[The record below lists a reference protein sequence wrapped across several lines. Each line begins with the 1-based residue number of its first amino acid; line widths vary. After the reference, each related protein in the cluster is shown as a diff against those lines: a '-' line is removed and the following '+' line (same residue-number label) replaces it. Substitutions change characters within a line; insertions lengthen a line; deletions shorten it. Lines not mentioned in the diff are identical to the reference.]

1 MWLIEQILEFFS
13 FQDVNIRYV
22 ALGTVLL
29 GASSALVGCF
39 SFLRKKAL
47 VGDTIAHSILPGICL
62 SFIIF
67 KTKDPLMLLLGAMV
81 TGWLSVYVVDYI
93 SAKSKIKPDTAIG
106 LTLSV
111 FFGIGVLLLTH
122 IQHSGNAAQAGLDK
136 FLFGKAASLVQNDVI
151 TFGIVSVLLIGTIIL
166 FFKQFSLISF
176 DVHFAKTIGLPV
188 RTFEIILSTIT
199 VLAVAIGIQT
209 VGVVLMAAMLITP
222 AAAARFWTDKL
233 KVMIIIA
240 AIIGGVSGIFGAF
253 ISYTAPSMP
262 TGPWIVVVLS
272 FIAIGSL
279 LVAPKNGAIS
289 KIRKQKKNQRKI
301 LEDNI
306 LKILYK
312 LGEKENDFFKNRSI
326 TTLKNYREI
335 PENKFLKGLNIL
347 KNKNQV
353 AHVND
358 LWVLTEEG
366 KKAGMRIVR
375 IHRLW
380 ELYLTTYLRIAP
392 DHVHEDAETIEHII
406 TPEME
411 SKLEQL
417 LDFPEKD
424 PHQVNIP
431 YKNEKDINE

>member
-1 MWLIEQILEFFS
+1 MWLFEQILEFFS

-29 GASSALVGCF
+29 GASSAIVGCF
-39 SFLRKKAL
+39 TFLRKKAL

-67 KTKDPLMLLLGAMV
+67 KTKDPLMLLLGAMIS
-81 TGWLSVYVVDYI
+81 GWISVYLVDYI

-106 LTLSV
+106 LVLSV
-111 FFGIGVLLLTH
+111 FFGIGILLLTH

-136 FLFGKAASLVQNDVI
+136 FLFGKAASLVQNDVL
-151 TFGIVSVLLIGTIIL
+151 TFGIVSILLIGTIIL
-166 FFKQFSLISF
+166 FFKQFSLVSF
-176 DVHFAKTIGLPV
+176 DVNFAKTIGLPV
-188 RTFEIILSTIT
+188 RMFEILLSTLT

-233 KVMIIIA
+233 KVMIVIA
-240 AIIGGVSGIFGAF
+240 AIIGAFSGLFGAF

-279 LVAPKNGAIS
+279 LIAPKNGVIS
-289 KIRKQKKNQRKI
+289 KMKRQQKNKQKI

-312 LGEKENDFFKNRSI
+312 LGEKENNYFKNRSI
-326 TTLKNYREI
+326 TTLKNQREI
-335 PENKFLKGLNIL
+335 PKKKFLRGLKVL
-347 KNKNQV
+347 KKKNQV
-353 AHVND
+353 AHIND
-358 LWVLTEEG
+358 QWALTEEG

-411 SKLEQL
+411 LKLARL

-424 PHQVNIP
+424 PHHTEIP
-431 YKNEKDINE
+431 YKKDDNE

>member
-1 MWLIEQILEFFS
+1 MWLIDQILEFFS

-29 GASSALVGCF
+29 GASSAIVGCF
-39 SFLRKKAL
+39 TFLRKKAL

-81 TGWLSVYVVDYI
+81 SGWISVYLVDYI

-106 LTLSV
+106 LVLSV
-111 FFGIGVLLLTH
+111 FFGVGVLLLTF

-136 FLFGKAASLVQNDVI
+136 FLFGKAASLVQDDVI
-151 TFGIVSVLLIGTIIL
+151 TFGIVSILLIGTIIL

-176 DVHFAKTIGLPV
+176 DLNFAKTIGLPV
-188 RTFEIILSTIT
+188 RMFEVLLSTLT

-233 KVMIIIA
+233 KVMIVIA
-240 AIIGGVSGIFGAF
+240 SVIGAFSGLFGAF

-289 KIRKQKKNQRKI
+289 KMRKQQKNRRKI
-301 LEDNI
+301 LQDNI
-306 LKILYK
+306 LKLLYK
-312 LGEKENDFFKNRSI
+312 LGEKENDYFKNRSMI
-326 TTLKNYREI
+326 KLKNHREI
-335 PENKFLKGLNIL
+335 PKNKFIRGLKIL
-347 KNKNQV
+347 KKKNQV

-358 LWVLTEEG
+358 QWVLTEEG
-366 KKAGMRIVR
+366 KQAGMRIVR

-411 SKLEQL
+411 LKLAHL
-417 LDFPEKD
+417 LDFPDKD
-424 PHQVNIP
+424 PHHTEIP
-431 YKNEKDINE
+431 YKKDDNE

>member
-1 MWLIEQILEFFS
+1 MWLFEQIVEFFS

-22 ALGTVLL
+22 ALGTLLL
-29 GASSALVGCF
+29 GASSAVVGCF
-39 SFLRKKAL
+39 TFLRKKAL

-67 KTKDPLMLLLGAMV
+67 KTKDPLMLLLGAMLS
-81 TGWLSVYVVDYI
+81 GWLSVYVVDYI
-93 SAKSKIKPDTAIG
+93 SANSKIKPDTAIG

-111 FFGIGVLLLTH
+111 FFGVGILLLTH
-122 IQHSGNAAQAGLDK
+122 IQHSGNSAQAGLDK

-151 TFGIVSVLLIGTIIL
+151 TFGIVSVILIGTIIL

-176 DVHFAKTIGLPV
+176 DVHFAKTIGLSV
-188 RTFEIILSTIT
+188 RTFEVILSTIT

-233 KVMIIIA
+233 KVMVIIA

-262 TGPWIVVVLS
+262 TGPWIVAVLS
-272 FIAIGSL
+272 FIAIGSM

-289 KIRKQKKNQRKI
+289 KSRKQKKNQRKI

-306 LKILYK
+306 IKLLYK
-312 LGEKENDFFKNRSI
+312 LGEKENEFFKNRSI
-326 TTLKNYREI
+326 RTLKNYREY
-335 PENKFLKGLNIL
+335 PEKKLLKGLNIL
-347 KNKNQV
+347 KKKNQV
-353 AHVND
+353 VLVND

-366 KKAGMRIVR
+366 KKAGMRVVR

-411 SKLEQL
+411 SKLEHL
-417 LDFPEKD
+417 LDYPEKD
-424 PHQVNIP
+424 PHSANIP

>member
-1 MWLIEQILEFFS
+1 MWLIDQILEFFS

-29 GASSALVGCF
+29 GASSAIVGCF
-39 SFLRKKAL
+39 TFLRKKAL

-81 TGWLSVYVVDYI
+81 SGWISVYLVDYI

-106 LTLSV
+106 LVLSV
-111 FFGIGVLLLTH
+111 FFGVGVLLLTF

-136 FLFGKAASLVQNDVI
+136 FLFGKAASLVQDDVI
-151 TFGIVSVLLIGTIIL
+151 TFGIVSILLIGTIIL

-176 DVHFAKTIGLPV
+176 DVNFAKTIGLPV
-188 RTFEIILSTIT
+188 RMFEVLLSTLT

-233 KVMIIIA
+233 KVMIVIA
-240 AIIGGVSGIFGAF
+240 SVIGAFSGLFGAF

-289 KIRKQKKNQRKI
+289 KMRKQQKNRRKI
-301 LEDNI
+301 LQDNI
-306 LKILYK
+306 LKLLYK
-312 LGEKENDFFKNRSI
+312 LGEKENDYFKNRSMI
-326 TTLKNYREI
+326 KLKNHREI
-335 PENKFLKGLNIL
+335 PKNKFIRGLKIL
-347 KNKNQV
+347 KKKNQV

-358 LWVLTEEG
+358 QWVLTEEG
-366 KKAGMRIVR
+366 KQAGMRIVR

-411 SKLEQL
+411 LKLAHL
-417 LDFPEKD
+417 LDFPDKD
-424 PHQVNIP
+424 PHHTEIP
-431 YKNEKDINE
+431 YKKDDNE

>member
-1 MWLIEQILEFFS
+1 
-13 FQDVNIRYV
+13 
-22 ALGTVLL
+22 
-29 GASSALVGCF
+29 
-39 SFLRKKAL
+39 
-47 VGDTIAHSILPGICL
+47 
-62 SFIIF
+62 
-67 KTKDPLMLLLGAMV
+67 LMLLLGAMV
-81 TGWLSVYVVDYI
+81 SGWLSVYIVDYI
-93 SAKSKIKPDTAIG
+93 SANSKIKPDTAIG

-111 FFGIGVLLLTH
+111 FFGVGVLLLTH

-176 DVHFAKTIGLPV
+176 DLHFAKTIGIPV
-188 RTFEIILSTIT
+188 RTFEVILSIIT

-233 KVMIIIA
+233 KVMIIVA
-240 AIIGGVSGIFGAF
+240 AIIGGVSGLFGAF

-272 FIAIGSL
+272 FIAIFSM

-289 KIRKQKKNQRKI
+289 KNRKQKKNQRKI

-306 LKILYK
+306 IKLLYK

-326 TTLKNYREI
+326 TKLKNFREI
-335 PENKFLKGLNIL
+335 PEKKFLKGLKIL
-347 KNKNQV
+347 RRKNQV
-353 AHVND
+353 VLVND

-411 SKLEQL
+411 LKLEHL
-417 LDFPEKD
+417 LNFPKKD
-424 PHQVNIP
+424 PHNVNIP
-431 YKNEKDINE
+431 YKNEKNNNE

>member
-1 MWLIEQILEFFS
+1 MWLFDQILEFFS
-13 FQDVNIRYV
+13 FQDINIRYV

-29 GASSALVGCF
+29 GASSAIVGCF
-39 SFLRKKAL
+39 TFLRKKAL
-47 VGDTIAHSILPGICL
+47 IGDTIAHSILPGICL

-81 TGWLSVYVVDYI
+81 SGWISVYLVDYI

-106 LTLSV
+106 LVLSV
-111 FFGIGVLLLTH
+111 FFGIGILLLTY

-136 FLFGKAASLVQNDVI
+136 FLFGKAASLVQDDVI
-151 TFGIVSVLLIGTIIL
+151 TFGIVSVLLIGTIIM

-176 DVHFAKTIGLPV
+176 DIHFAKTIGLPV
-188 RTFEIILSTIT
+188 RMFEILLSTLT

-233 KVMIIIA
+233 KVMIVIA
-240 AIIGGVSGIFGAF
+240 AIIGAFSGLFGAF

-279 LVAPKNGAIS
+279 LIAPKNGAIS
-289 KIRKQKKNQRKI
+289 KIRKQQKNKRKI

-306 LKILYK
+306 LKLLYK
-312 LGEKENDFFKNRSI
+312 LGEKENDYFKNRSI
-326 TTLKNYREI
+326 TKLKNHREI
-335 PENKFLKGLNIL
+335 PENKFLKGLKKL
-347 KNKNQV
+347 RKKNQV
-353 AHVND
+353 ANVND
-358 LWVLTEEG
+358 LWVLTEKG
-366 KKAGMRIVR
+366 KKSGMRIVR

-411 SKLEQL
+411 LKLKHL

-424 PHQVNIP
+424 PHHSDIP
-431 YKNEKDINE
+431 YKKDDNE

>member
-1 MWLIEQILEFFS
+1 MWLFDQIVEFFS

-39 SFLRKKAL
+39 TFLRKKAL

-62 SFIIF
+62 SFMIF
-67 KTKDPLMLLLGAMV
+67 ETKDPLMLLLGAMV
-81 TGWLSVYVVDYI
+81 SGWLSVYIVDYI
-93 SAKSKIKPDTAIG
+93 SANSKIKPDTAIG

-111 FFGIGVLLLTH
+111 FFGVGVLLLTH

-136 FLFGKAASLVQNDVI
+136 FLFGKAASLVQSDVI
-151 TFGIVSVLLIGTIIL
+151 TFGLVSILLIGVIIL

-188 RTFEIILSTIT
+188 RTFEVILSMIT

-233 KVMIIIA
+233 KVMIVIA
-240 AIIGGVSGIFGAF
+240 AIIGAVSGLFGAF

-272 FIAIGSL
+272 FIAIGSM

-306 LKILYK
+306 IKLLYK
-312 LGEKENDFFKNRSI
+312 LGEKENDYFKNRSI

-335 PENKFLKGLNIL
+335 PTNKFLKGLNIL
-347 KNKNQV
+347 KKKNQV
-353 AHVND
+353 ALVND

-366 KKAGMRIVR
+366 KTAGMRIVK

-411 SKLEQL
+411 LKLEHL
-417 LDFPEKD
+417 LNFPEKD
-424 PHQVNIP
+424 PHNVNIP
-431 YKNEKDINE
+431 YKNEKDTNE